1 MIRGLLVG
9 SALAVALLAGACS
22 PAADAADDAAAM
34 PAPAAQVTTLE
45 PAELADLV
53 EAGTVRLIDVRTPE
67 EFAEGSIPGAVN
79 MPLDS
84 FDPAAIVDEPGKETV
99 LFCRSGRRSGLA
111 ADQLAAER
119 GDTVRHL
126 DGGILA
132 WVADGQAVTEA
143 E

>member
-1 MIRGLLVG
+1 MRRLLAG
-9 SALAVALLAGACS
+9 STLAVALLAGACS
-22 PAADAADDAAAM
+22 PAADAADDAAAV
-34 PAPAAQVTTLE
+34 PVQAAQVETLGT
-45 PAELADLV
+45 AELAALV

-79 MPLDS
+79 VPLDR

-99 LFCRSGRRSGLA
+99 LFCRSDRRSGIA
-111 ADQLAAER
+111 AEKLAAER
-119 GDTVRHL
+119 GEPVRHL

-132 WVADGQAVTEA
+132 WIADGQAVTTA

>member
-1 MIRGLLVG
+1 MRRLLAG

-22 PAADAADDAAAM
+22 PAADAADDVAAV
-34 PAPAAQVTTLE
+34 PVQAAQVETLGTT
-45 PAELADLV
+45 ELAALV

-79 MPLDS
+79 VPLDR

-99 LFCRSGRRSGLA
+99 LFCRSDRRSGIA
-111 ADQLAAER
+111 AEKLAAER
-119 GDTVRHL
+119 GEPVRHL

-132 WVADGQAVTEA
+132 WIADGQAVTTA